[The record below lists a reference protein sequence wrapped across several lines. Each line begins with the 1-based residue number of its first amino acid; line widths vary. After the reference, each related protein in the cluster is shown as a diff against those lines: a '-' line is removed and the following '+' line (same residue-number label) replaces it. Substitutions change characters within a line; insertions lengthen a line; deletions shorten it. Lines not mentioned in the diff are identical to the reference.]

1 MVGLV
6 WRLSLCPQSSGMCGQ
21 GNGHMV
27 EDLAVLHARI
37 PLKHPQ
43 GSGQLS
49 ASGPDVTRLME
60 HLETGPQT

>member
-1 MVGLV
+1 
-6 WRLSLCPQSSGMCGQ
+6 
-21 GNGHMV
+21 MV

-43 GSGQLS
+43 GSGQLG
-49 ASGPDVTRLME
+49 ASGPDFTRLME